1 MNLEEWIEE
10 EGLTHV
16 VKSCEE
22 ILIDKRKSVPLH
34 DYAKKRLHEIKKDH
48 FRHTVQGDR
57 EEKEFSDTVFI
68 AIVCGVMGSIIVA
81 AVFTF
86 TNYLREVYYS

>member
-1 MNLEEWIEE
+1 
-10 EGLTHV
+10 V

-34 DYAKKRLHEIKKDH
+34 DYAKKRLHGIRTAH

-57 EEKEFSDTVFI
+57 EEKEFSDIVFI
-68 AIVCGVMGSIIVA
+68 AIVCGVMGSLIVA
-81 AVFTF
+81 VVYSAVIIL
-86 TNYLREVYYS
+86 NK